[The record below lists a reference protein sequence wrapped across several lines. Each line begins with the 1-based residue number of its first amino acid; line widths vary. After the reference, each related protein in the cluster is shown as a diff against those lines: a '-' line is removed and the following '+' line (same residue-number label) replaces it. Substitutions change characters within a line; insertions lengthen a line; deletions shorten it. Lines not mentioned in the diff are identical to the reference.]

1 MKVILLQ
8 DVKKQGKK
16 DEIIEV
22 SDGFAIN
29 YLIKRGLA
37 VPETKSSIAK
47 LNKELE
53 KKYDKEQ
60 EVIDQCEKVRK
71 KLENK
76 EIIFNVKTGK
86 EDKVFGS
93 ISSKQISEELKKQGF
108 EIEKKHINIDESLD
122 TIGTHNVKI
131 ELHKKVKFDI
141 RVVLRK

>member
-1 MKVILLQ
+1 MKVILLR
-8 DVKKQGKK
+8 DVKKQGKN